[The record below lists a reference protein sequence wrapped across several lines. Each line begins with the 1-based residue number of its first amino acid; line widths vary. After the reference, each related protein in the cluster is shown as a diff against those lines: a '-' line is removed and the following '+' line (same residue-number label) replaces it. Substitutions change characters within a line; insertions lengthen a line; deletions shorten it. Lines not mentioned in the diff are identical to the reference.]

1 MLKDKYWMPFM
12 LKLTDTENLSTLSDH
27 KEKMSNK
34 KKEVKEL
41 NIKTLK
47 SKPKKKKLSNKSN
60 N

>member
-12 LKLTDTENLSTLSDH
+12 LKLMDTENLSTLSDH